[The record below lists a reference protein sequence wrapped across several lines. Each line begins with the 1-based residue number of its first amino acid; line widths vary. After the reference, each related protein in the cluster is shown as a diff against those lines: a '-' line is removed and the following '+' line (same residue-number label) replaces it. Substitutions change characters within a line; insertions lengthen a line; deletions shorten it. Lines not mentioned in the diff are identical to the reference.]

1 MGAGVKLLCAS
12 GVLLAGA
19 VACADG
25 ARLGAAP
32 GTTART
38 IVVAELFTSEGCS
51 SCPPADDVLSQLLC
65 RQPIR
70 GVEVLALGEHV
81 DYWDRLGWRDPFS
94 SAAFTTRQSE
104 YEAQVFHTKNIY
116 TPQLVVDGQLE
127 RVGSDLDA
135 VQRAIRR
142 AAQAPKAAIAVAVS
156 QETDAKLRV
165 DVHVDVPPEL
175 VIHDTADVLVA
186 VTEDHLV
193 TDVRRG
199 ENRGRTLTLSAVV
212 RRLTTV
218 GALRAQE
225 HTFSTTASVPWAP
238 DWNSANVR
246 VISILQERQSRRV
259 VGAGSGT
266 IGDRDVKSLRISSV
280 VGPARSVFS
289 ERRGVAGCC
298 NLVVG

>member
-12 GVLLAGA
+12 GALLAGA
-19 VACADG
+19 VACANG
-25 ARLGAAP
+25 ARPGAVP
-32 GTTART
+32 GTTVRT

-51 SCPPADDVLSQLLC
+51 SCPPADDVLSQLLR

-94 SAAFTTRQSE
+94 SAVFTRRQSE
-104 YEAQVFHTKNIY
+104 YEAQVFHTNSMY

-135 VQRAIRR
+135 VQRAIRQ
-142 AAQAPKAAIAVAVS
+142 AAQAPKAAVGVTVNH
-156 QETDAKLRV
+156 ETDARLRV

-175 VIHDTADVLVA
+175 IIHDTADVLVA
-186 VTEDHLV
+186 VTEDHLM
-193 TDVRRG
+193 TEVRRG
-199 ENRGRTLTLSAVV
+199 ENRGRTLKHSAVV
-212 RRLTTV
+212 RSLTTV

-225 HTFSTTASVPWAP
+225 HTLSTRASVPWAP
-238 DWNSANVR
+238 GWNSANVR
-246 VISILQERQSRRV
+246 VIGFMQERQSRRI

-266 IGDRDVKSLRISSV
+266 IGESTGTR
-280 VGPARSVFS
+280 
-289 ERRGVAGCC
+289 
-298 NLVVG
+298 